1 MRNSTPSADAKSVP
15 ARLFVHIDRPDGV
28 HPVGEMRFDSS
39 IVGGFSAKFRYA
51 AEWLA
56 DEARRFA
63 LDPINLPLT
72 SAPQWIETDDK
83 FVRLGV
89 LFDAGP
95 DMWGRQVMR
104 HKTGI
109 ANPAES
115 ALLLMGRGNGVGAL
129 LFSTRPDL
137 KRADLP
143 GFDTLPLIEEDLYRV
158 HQAAHNVFATTPMPE
173 DLEGLLAGSWSIG
186 GARAKAVMRD
196 RHNGIWIC
204 KFSEP
209 GSTID
214 RQRVEYAN
222 LRMAAAIGLEVPE
235 VRLVETDLGSVLQIR
250 RFDRNDD
257 LQRLHYASAISLV
270 SAVPEDKRLTS
281 ARDQRVFSYANL
293 AHIASSVSSDPVN
306 DRSNIFARMALNVA
320 VKNTDDHLKN
330 TGFIESESAG
340 LKRLR
345 LSPVFDVVTQPS
357 SHHYLRIGSKGRVGT
372 MENVLSEFEY
382 FKLTERGAYAIVDR
396 VYDVV
401 SHRNQF
407 YEEAGLSGRD
417 IDVLNGLIEPI
428 VPAAAD
434 ETEVD
439 HPEIPR

>member
-1 MRNSTPSADAKSVP
+1 MRNSTPSTDAKSVP

-39 IVGGFSAKFRYA
+39 IVGGFSAKFRYV

-56 DEARRFA
+56 DEARRFP

-72 SAPQWIETDDK
+72 ASPQWVETDNK
-83 FVRLGV
+83 FVGLGV

-137 KRADLP
+137 KRSDLP

-158 HQAAHNVFATTPMPE
+158 HQAAHNVFETTPMPE
-173 DLEGLLAGSWSIG
+173 DLQGLLAGSWSIG

-196 RHNGIWIC
+196 RESGIWIC

-209 GSTID
+209 GSNID

-222 LRMAAAIGLEVPE
+222 LRMAAAVGIEVPE
-235 VRLVETDLGSVLQIR
+235 VRLVETALGSVLQVR
-250 RFDRNDD
+250 RFDRTDE

-270 SAVPEDKRLTS
+270 SAVPEDKRLNS
-281 ARDQRVFSYANL
+281 ARDQRTFSYANL
-293 AHIASSVSSDPVN
+293 AHIASAVSSDPVH
-306 DRSNIFARMALNVA
+306 DRQSIYARMALNVA
-320 VKNTDDHLKN
+320 LKNTDDHLKN
-330 TGFIESESAG
+330 TGFIESESSG

-345 LSPVFDVVTQPS
+345 LSPVFDVVTQSS
-357 SHHYLRIGSKGRVGT
+357 SHHYMRIGSKGRIGT
-372 MENVLSEFEY
+372 MENVLSEFGY
-382 FKLTERGAYAIVDR
+382 FKLTEKGAHAIVDR
-396 VYDVV
+396 VVDVV
-401 SHRNQF
+401 ARRHQF
-407 YEEAGLSGRD
+407 YEEAGLTGRD
-417 IDVLNGLIEPI
+417 IDALDAVIEPI
-428 VPAAAD
+428 VPAATEEREV
-434 ETEVD
+434 ETAE
-439 HPEIPR
+439 RAC